1 MLSGWII
8 LDKPSGILSRKAGA
22 KVARMFGNKT
32 FGHIG
37 TLDSMASGV
46 LPIAIGNATKM
57 IPFMEE
63 IRPTI
68 KEYMFSLQFGFE
80 TDTLDITGKE
90 IERTDIIP
98 NKKEVLSILSKLVG
112 DIKQVPP
119 VYSAIHIDGKRAYDL
134 ARQSRV
140 IDNIPSR
147 NVRIEALDLLEVEDN
162 RWTFKVRCS
171 RGTYVRSIARDV
183 AKLCGTIATVDMI
196 RRTESL
202 GFGIKDTVQ
211 LDFLENLFNNS
222 ADFKE
227 ILKPIDFG
235 LGDIPVQNLD
245 DKQVR
250 LYKNGGFIE
259 INGQDGLCRVYNG
272 SDFVGIGVFI
282 DGVLRPKRTI

>member
-211 LDFLENLFNNS
+211 LDFWENLFNNS